1 MFSDRTS
8 CLGGA
13 LVVVLEVD
21 VDDVVVV
28 ELDSR
33 LQGLNLCGKLLLYD
47 SFLFLPP
54 ILNVGFFLSFFSVID
69 SSVGKSLQLLLG
81 NLDRVDVT
89 VEVDVSAK

>member
-47 SFLFLPP
+47 CR
-54 ILNVGFFLSFFSVID
+54 
-69 SSVGKSLQLLLG
+69 SSRRNLLWNSGTWKDFVAFECGGKEA
-81 NLDRVDVT
+81 VV
-89 VEVDVSAK
+89 VSEQRS